1 MAMTPAQI
9 QKRSDDKRGV
19 KTKGLKMKLEDIA
32 LLERLAAE
40 TGLPQAELVARA
52 LREFAAKR
60 S

>member
-19 KTKGLKMKLEDIA
+19 KIKGLKMKLEDIE
-32 LLERLAAE
+32 LLEKLSAE

-52 LREFAAKR
+52 LREFADKR
-60 S
+60 N